1 MKPIAILRFAAA
13 DGPAYFADF
22 LNEAG
27 QPWIEVRIDQGQAVP
42 AAASQFAGLG
52 LMGGPMS
59 VNDPLPWIPTV
70 LTLIQDAVAKGIPL
84 IGHCLGGQLMSKALG
99 GSVSRN
105 PNGKEIGWHPL
116 HVLDPMLAEE
126 WLGSAAGFDV
136 FHWHGETFT
145 LPEGA
150 CWLARSARCDHQA
163 FVLGPHIG
171 MQFHIEMNDS
181 TIAEWCAGGKREIDA
196 ARKKPDHHP
205 AVMAADTIAMITP
218 VALPRMRAAARHLYQ
233 RWLCHVRTQVQSPP

>member
-1 MKPIAILRFAAA
+1 MKPIAILRFADA

-27 QPWIEVRIDQGQAVP
+27 RPFIEVRIDQEQAVP
-42 AAASQFAGLG
+42 GSASEFAGLG

-59 VNDPLPWIPTV
+59 VNDPLPWIPQA
-70 LTLIQDAVAKGIPL
+70 LSLIRDAVAKDIPL
-84 IGHCLGGQLMSKALG
+84 IGHCLGGQLISKALG

-116 HVLDPMLAEE
+116 QILDPVLAEE
-126 WLGSAAGFDV
+126 WLGSAGGFDA

-150 CWLARSARCDHQA
+150 RWLARSERCDHQA

-171 MQFHIEMNDS
+171 MQFHIEMNES
-181 TIAEWCAGGKREIDA
+181 TIADWCSGGEKEIVS
-196 ARKKPDHHP
+196 ARKKPDNHP
-205 AVMAADTIAMITP
+205 AVMAADVIQAITP

-233 RWLCHVRTQVQSPP
+233 RWLRHVRT